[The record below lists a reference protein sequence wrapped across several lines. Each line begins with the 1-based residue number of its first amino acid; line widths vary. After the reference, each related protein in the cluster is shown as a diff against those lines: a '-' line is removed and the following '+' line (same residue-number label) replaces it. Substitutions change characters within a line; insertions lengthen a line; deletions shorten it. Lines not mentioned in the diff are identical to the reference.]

1 MTTRRCP
8 ALAWATTSA
17 LGIGLALTS
26 LPADAAT
33 SPGATSLRA
42 TTSTTGVAA
51 TARPA
56 PVIER
61 LSAAQLTE
69 VRARQTEIL
78 AEHRPAPA
86 FADAVARAGANPR
99 RFTVDT
105 TEDSGLANAAGTRCI
120 DDATGACSLR
130 AAVDAANNRRAPVRV
145 VLGPHTYTLS
155 SATQL
160 TVTNPAGTSIV
171 GTGRR
176 HTTIQGH
183 GSRVLEETR
192 SSTSARRP
200 LLFLRDLKI
209 TGGSADVGA
218 GVNLDATSNHAVG
231 ATLQLEGVTI
241 SGNTATEFGGGINAA
256 IRDTLYATHSTITRN
271 AAPEG
276 AGLTTYWSDVSLTDV
291 SIVANHATTTGNPA
305 VGGGWWNQFGVVR
318 IKGGSISGNSAG
330 DGTNYG
336 AGGGLFDEFGN
347 VSLTGVQVDANTAY
361 GEGDAGGIYA
371 SQDLLRVDGGS
382 LSHNRAVGDIAKGG
396 GIYVWLGAQIGLHGV
411 DLRDDKV
418 VTQAVTEAGGG
429 AMYLDVGG
437 SDNRFT
443 LDSGTTVTRSNGSA
457 IYIWATGGQANV
469 DIDHSRL
476 SHNQNTTATSSYG
489 TACGGVICG
498 VDNTDANV
506 NLTMT
511 GNTLVGNSSTVPQP
525 RGAGAISLVTSD
537 SLGVR
542 AHLQHNVFQD
552 NSSGASGLG
561 GAVGIV
567 SAGSG
572 SGGSLLSES
581 NTFVG
586 NHTGTSAAAG
596 RGGAIGVEEGVLVSD
611 SRSTFRHN
619 RAIGDG
625 AYGGAVYN
633 DGQLS
638 SRFVGSVFSGNSSG
652 PATGGG
658 GYGGAVYTN
667 DSGGTAFTGVTMTGN
682 RTATLG
688 GGIDA
693 ANSTASV
700 SVERSTIAGNQ
711 AGNAGTD
718 GLGGG
723 LYVERTLTL
732 DNSTVARN
740 RAQGAGG
747 AGGGVYVNMST
758 LGVRY
763 TTVTGNVARH
773 GGGLA
778 SATVGGTLLGSIV
791 TLNHAAPGG
800 AEQDCLANAGL
811 ATLRSLGGN
820 LLGQRGCVTATTRS
834 DRVTRHPHLTKL
846 RDNGGRTETMA
857 LTPKSPA
864 IGRATFQCPLTDQRG
879 RQRPTTH
886 CDAGGFELPKVKHHH
901 RHHH

>member
-1 MTTRRCP
+1 MTTRRYP

-33 SPGATSLRA
+33 SPAATSLRA
-42 TTSTTGVAA
+42 TTSTPREAA
-51 TARPA
+51 TARRG
-56 PVIER
+56 PVVER
-61 LSAAQLTE
+61 LSTAQLTQ
-69 VRARQTEIL
+69 VRARQAQIL

-86 FADAVARAGANPR
+86 FAGAVARAGAKPR

-120 DDATGACSLR
+120 DDVTGACSLR
-130 AAVDAANNRRAPVRV
+130 AAVDAANNRRAPVKV
-145 VLGPHTYTLS
+145 VLGRHTYMLS

-171 GTGRR
+171 GAGAR

-183 GSRVLEETR
+183 GSRVLEETQ

-218 GVNLDATSNHAVG
+218 GVNLDATSNDAVG

-241 SGNTATEFGGGINAA
+241 SGNTATESGGGINAVN
-256 IRDTLYATHSTITRN
+256 RGTLYATHSTITRN

-291 SIVANHATTTGNPA
+291 SIVDNHASIPNTA
-305 VGGGWWNQFGVVR
+305 ASGGGWQNRFGVVR
-318 IKGGSISGNSAG
+318 MKGGSISDNSAG
-330 DGTNYG
+330 DATSYG
-336 AGGGLFDEFGN
+336 AGGGLFDAYGN
-347 VSLTGVQVDANTAY
+347 VSLTGVQIDGNTAY
-361 GEGDAGGIYA
+361 GNGDAGGIYA
-371 SQDLLRVDGGS
+371 TLDLLRFDGGS
-382 LSHNRAVGDIAKGG
+382 ISHNRAVGDISKGG

-429 AMYLDVGG
+429 AMYLDVGQY
-437 SDNRFT
+437 DNRFT

-457 IYIWATGGQANV
+457 IYIWATDGQANL

-476 SHNQNTTATSSYG
+476 SHNQNATATSAYG

-498 VDNTDANV
+498 VDNTHANV

-511 GNTLVGNSSTVPQP
+511 GNTLVGNSSTAPQP
-525 RGAGAISLVTSD
+525 RGAGAISLVSGDT
-537 SLGVR
+537 LGVR
-542 AHLQHNVFQD
+542 VHLQHNVFQD
-552 NSSGASGLG
+552 NTSGASGLG

-567 SAGSG
+567 SVGG
-572 SGGSLLSES
+572 GDGGSLLSAS

-586 NHTGTSAAAG
+586 NHTGTSAGAG
-596 RGGAIGVEEGVLVSD
+596 RGGAIGVEKNVLVSD

-619 RAIGDG
+619 RAVGDG
-625 AYGGAVYN
+625 AYGGAVYS

-652 PATGGG
+652 PATGGE

-667 DSGGTAFTGVTMTGN
+667 DTGGTTFTGVTVTDN

-688 GGIDA
+688 GGIDVA
-693 ANSTASV
+693 SATASV

-723 LYVERTLTL
+723 LYVERTLTV
-732 DNSTVARN
+732 DNSTVVRN
-740 RAQGAGG
+740 RAQGDGG
-747 AGGGVYVNMST
+747 AGGGVYVNQST
-758 LGVRY
+758 LGVSY

-791 TLNHAAPGG
+791 TLNHASPGG
-800 AEQDCLANAGL
+800 AEQDCLANAGF
-811 ATLRSLGGN
+811 ASLRSLGGN
-820 LLGQRGCVTATTRS
+820 LLGQAGCVTATTRS

-846 RDNGGRTETMA
+846 RDNGGQTETMA

-864 IGRATFQCPLTDQRG
+864 IGRATFQCPATDQRG

-901 RHHH
+901 HHH